1 MAFRH
6 AGEEYQPWF
15 VECATTV
22 PFGFFYIRDG
32 KSIFAV
38 QGSLA
43 CNPDIGVRRALDALG
58 FDYSYAYFDKNWEG
72 QKALSEGLRY
82 GPVICG
88 PVTTRLLSYDP
99 AKKYVP
105 PNSDHYV
112 LAVAID
118 ENSVTLHDPEG
129 YLYARMKLQDFL
141 ESWKAEKVP
150 YKQGSYTMISNV
162 RKRESVAM
170 DKVNN
175 RILKFASDNLN
186 EEPPKIGVDYV
197 GVGPSAMR
205 QLAEDLARLKPVEA
219 WRSLFY
225 FSFPVSGQRCHDVAL
240 FLSRIS
246 GRHFSHDA
254 AGLKLDQSVIYSE
267 LRGQTREKRWGAIS
281 KGLLRIAELED
292 RFKGIIKDQRLGY

>member
-6 AGEEYQPWF
+6 AGEEFQPWF

-32 KSIFAV
+32 ESIFAV

-43 CNPDIGVRRALDALG
+43 CNPDVGVRRALDVLG
-58 FDYSYAYFDKNWEG
+58 FDYSYAHFDNDRE
-72 QKALSEGLRY
+72 ARRVLSEGLRY

-88 PVTTRLLSYDP
+88 PVTTKLLSYDP
-99 AKKYVP
+99 AKKHVP
-105 PNSDHYV
+105 LDSDHYV
-112 LAVAID
+112 LALGME

-129 YLYARMKLQDFL
+129 YLYARMNLQDFV

-162 RKRESVAM
+162 HKRESIAI
-170 DKVNN
+170 DKVHN
-175 RILKFASDNLN
+175 RILRFASDNLN

-205 QLAEDLARLKPVEA
+205 QLAEDLPRLKPVEA

-225 FSFPVSGQRCHDVAL
+225 FSLPISAQRCHDVAL

-246 GRHFSHDA
+246 GGHYSHEA
-254 AGLKLDQSVIYSE
+254 AKLKLDQCVIYSE
-267 LRGQTREKRWGAIS
+267 LRGQTQQRRWQAIS

-292 RFKGIIKDQRLGY
+292 RFKGIINDQLHGS